1 MFMSV
6 RNQRLPGTE
15 RGPVLTIQ
23 VDGQQVEAYAGE
35 SVAAVLLA
43 NGRRRFRYTG
53 KGGRPRGIF
62 CGIGVCY
69 DCLVTIDG
77 VPGVRA
83 CVTPVS
89 PGMIVETGEVSR
101 E

>member
-1 MFMSV
+1 MCMSV

-15 RGPVLTIQ
+15 RGAALTIQ

-43 NGRRRFRYTG
+43 NGRRRFRHTG
-53 KGGRPRGIF
+53 KVCRPRGIF

-89 PGMIVETGEVSR
+89 PGMIEESGGGE
-101 E
+101 

>member
-1 MFMSV
+1 MSTSV
-6 RNQRLPGTE
+6 RNQRPPGTE
-15 RGPVLTIQ
+15 RGPALTIQ
-23 VDGQQVEAYAGE
+23 VDGQQVKAHAGE

-43 NGRRRFRYTG
+43 NGKRRFRHTA
-53 KGGRPRGIF
+53 KGAKPRGIF

-69 DCLVTIDG
+69 DCLVTING

-89 PGMIVETGEVSR
+89 PGMIEESGGGE
-101 E
+101 